1 MGRKS
6 ELRALR
12 KKAREA
18 TEGLEFENNRFIN
31 ARTKTLGEC
40 TKGAYKALKRGK
52 VNVRTV

>member
-6 ELRALR
+6 ELRAMR
-12 KKAREA
+12 KKARDA
-18 TEGLEFENNRFIN
+18 TDGMDYQNERFIN

-40 TKGAYKALKRGK
+40 TKGAYKALKKGK

>member
-12 KKAREA
+12 KKARDA
-18 TEGLEFENNRFIN
+18 TEGLDYENHRFVN

-40 TKGAYKALKRGK
+40 TKGAYKALKKGK
-52 VNVRTV
+52 VDVRTV

>member
-6 ELRALR
+6 ELRAMR
-12 KKAREA
+12 KKARDA
-18 TEGLEFENNRFIN
+18 TEGLDYYSERFVN

-40 TKGAYKALKRGK
+40 TKGAYKALKRGR

>member
-6 ELRALR
+6 ELRAMR
-12 KKAREA
+12 KKARNA
-18 TEGLEFENNRFIN
+18 TEGLELVNHRFTN

-40 TKGAYKALKRGK
+40 TKGAYKAIKRGK

>member
-6 ELRALR
+6 ELRAMR
-12 KKAREA
+12 KKARDA
-18 TEGLEFENNRFIN
+18 TEGLDYYSERFVN

-40 TKGAYKALKRGK
+40 TKGAYKALKKGR

>member
-6 ELRALR
+6 ELRAMR
-12 KKAREA
+12 KKARDA
-18 TEGLEFENNRFIN
+18 TEGLDLINHRFIN

>member
-6 ELRALR
+6 ELRAMR
-12 KKAREA
+12 KKARDA
-18 TEGLEFENNRFIN
+18 TEGLELVNHRFVN

-40 TKGAYKALKRGK
+40 TKGAYKALKRGR